1 MQMRLTMQANS
12 SSGDTKAVRR
22 SAALRVVDF
31 VRGQDG
37 VAAIEFAMVGPP
49 FIALL
54 LAIFE
59 TGIAFFAQQ
68 VLQTAALQASR
79 AIMTGQVQTTGVTA
93 KQFQQSVC
101 NSAGTLFD
109 CKKVMVNVQTQASFG
124 AALPS
129 PISNGKAVT
138 GTNFNPGIAGDI
150 VIVQVYYEWTVW
162 TGPLNFKLANLSDGN
177 DLLVATTAFRNEHYH

>member
-1 MQMRLTMQANS
+1 MQRNS
-12 SSGDTKAVRR
+12 KTNAPSRKCAWRR
-22 SAALRVVDF
+22 IADYIR
-31 VRGQDG
+31 RQDG

-68 VLQTAALQASR
+68 ILQTAAIQASR
-79 AIMTGQVQTTGVTA
+79 TIMTGQVQTTGITA
-93 KQFQQSVC
+93 AAFQQNVC
-101 NSAGTLFD
+101 DAAGKLFN
-109 CKKVMVNVQTQASFG
+109 CNKVMVNVQTQASFG

-138 GTNFNPGIAGDI
+138 GTNFKPGVAGDI
-150 VIVQVYYEWTVW
+150 VIVQVYYEWPII
-162 TGPLNFKLANLSDGN
+162 TGPLNFTLANLADGN

>member
-1 MQMRLTMQANS
+1 MQLKSTS
-12 SSGDTKAVRR
+12 DDTKVVRK
-22 SAALRVVDF
+22 SALRRVADF
-31 VRGQDG
+31 VRRQDG

-93 KQFQQSVC
+93 QQFQQSVC
-101 NSAGTLFD
+101 DSAGTLFD
-109 CKKVMVNVQTQASFG
+109 CTKVMVNVQTQPSFG

-138 GTNFNPGIAGDI
+138 TTNFNPGVGGDI
-150 VIVQVYYEWTVW
+150 VIVQIYYEWTVW
-162 TGPLNFKLANLSDGN
+162 TGPLNFTLANLSDGN